1 MADSS
6 CMGGCVL
13 SASSLL
19 VASCYTVSQNGV
31 VYTLASPVGQRKT
44 TKKSNPEHR
53 DQGRGRHWKLRPRG
67 ACAAVRASYGLC
79 SKHPTGWLPEQL
91 PGEGSWATHL
101 APLFLRFSASQ
112 PLHLLLVHRPLP
124 GLAGLRRCTPAP
136 GPTHGYTPPARPQCK
151 ATQAKSKR
159 GETGS
164 IFVCFPLP
172 AMPRPRR
179 QCLASWKPSIVW
191 LSTCCPARV
200 QASEKNGTLR
210 L

>member
-1 MADSS
+1 MLLGWPVCQTRGTSQLTNQRDMADSS

-67 ACAAVRASYGLC
+67 ACAAVRASCGLC
-79 SKHPTGWLPEQL
+79 SKHPTGRLPEQL

-101 APLFLRFSASQ
+101 APLYLRFSASQ
-112 PLHLLLVHRPLP
+112 RS
-124 GLAGLRRCTPAP
+124 APAP
-136 GPTHGYTPPARPQCK
+136 CAP
-151 ATQAKSKR
+151 
-159 GETGS
+159 S
-164 IFVCFPLP
+164 I
-172 AMPRPRR
+172 ARPRR
-179 QCLASWKPSIVW
+179 AAPLHTCTWTDAWLHPSCSAAV
-191 LSTCCPARV
+191 
-200 QASEKNGTLR
+200 
-210 L
+210 